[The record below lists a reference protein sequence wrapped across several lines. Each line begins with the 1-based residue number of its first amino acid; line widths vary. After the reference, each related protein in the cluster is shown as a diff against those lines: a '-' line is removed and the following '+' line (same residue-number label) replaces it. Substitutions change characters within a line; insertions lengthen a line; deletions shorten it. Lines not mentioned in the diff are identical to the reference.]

1 MPSDILSNVP
11 LSDEARGVIW
21 HIFGSGASPLSG
33 RSTYEL
39 IEPIIRKRVCL
50 GEQDSAVVEIRGWF
64 EATGSEWELKSEM
77 SEPVAM
83 TILDG
88 VGTDRSETATWAIG
102 SIDGDLAARVICSRW
117 QAKEIDS
124 FVETAL
130 TTLERLCAQDEVLDA
145 TRVKDVAALGVGNA
159 KIPKA
164 SLVRRGRLETF
175 RNLYTYNSKLVL
187 MGLHPAVDSLIRLV
201 IQLRPRLLKS
211 VIERLDHPVIRARVA
226 DLMIIASEPA
236 DHRKPLQWIT
246 ADSCDALV
254 ALAIVH
260 TLNTVNSLDADLQF
274 ANHANTDHYIWSTE
288 LRFPRDDMDAAGAN
302 IITGLVDRLA
312 VLAPLQCAR
321 WIGELLSNCPY
332 MLHQA
337 SEHEAPL
344 RVKKLESA
352 CTELLARLVH
362 ESWSEDLSAALCAG
376 LRLTPRTTWTRHLAD
391 LAWAI
396 RDVAPARAA
405 QIARATLDEDQRY
418 VDDEL
423 KVNHLFLHWDDWHT
437 REWFSGLGD
446 ALALSNE
453 ELDLPHWV
461 SVRCRALPLSVWDA
475 EENHQ
480 AFDTAHRA
488 AQHWFLVAFHAVA
501 SMRALGR
508 AIHPSSVR
516 ILSETLWDHC
526 HFAGQF
532 RVIDRESPV
541 AVEHAARFAVEY
553 GDPSDTWL
561 LDQVRNPRA
570 APHAIWA
577 LIDQRMQRSAREAR
591 IDAHHEEMTT
601 AEIIRVASERVGDG
615 TEFDLEE
622 LQSWGKLWLLLD
634 AIDEAERTAMEIL
647 GFPRTQRNRANEIL
661 VLKLLALVASKRTL
675 APLIEEHLV
684 STYRHLWSGYTPN
697 EEGDDRRRIDE
708 LLERSRIPM

>member
-1 MPSDILSNVP
+1 MPSDILSSVP
-11 LSDEARGVIW
+11 RSDEARGVIW
-21 HIFGSGASPLSG
+21 QIFGSGASPLSG
-33 RSTYEL
+33 RSTYDL

-50 GEQDSAVVEIRGWF
+50 DEQDSAVVEIRGWF

-88 VGTDRSETATWAIG
+88 VGTDRSETATWAVG
-102 SIDGDLAARVICSRW
+102 SIDGDLAARMICSRW

-124 FVETAL
+124 FVEAAL

-145 TRVKDVAALGVGNA
+145 TRVKDVAALGVDNA

-175 RNLYTYNSKLVL
+175 RDLYTYNSNLVL
-187 MGLHPAVDSLIRLV
+187 LGLHPAVDNLIRLV

-211 VIERLDHPVIRARVA
+211 VIDRLDHPVIRARLA

-236 DHRKPLQWIT
+236 DHREPLQWIT
-246 ADSCDALV
+246 ADSCDALI

-260 TLNTVNSLDADLQF
+260 TLNAVDRLDAAADL
-274 ANHANTDHYIWSTE
+274 
-288 LRFPRDDMDAAGAN
+288 
-302 IITGLVDRLA
+302 ITGLVDRLA
-312 VLAPLQCAR
+312 VLAPLPCAR

-337 SEHEAPL
+337 GDHEAPL
-344 RVKKLESA
+344 RVKQLENA
-352 CTELLARLVH
+352 CIDLLARLVH
-362 ESWSEDLSAALCAG
+362 KSWSEDLSVALRAG
-376 LRLTPRTTWTRHLAD
+376 LRLTPRPTWTRHLAD

-418 VDDEL
+418 VDHEL
-423 KVNHLFLHWDDWHT
+423 ELNHLFLHWDDWHT

-446 ALALSNE
+446 ALALSND
-453 ELDLPHWV
+453 ELGLPQWV

-501 SMRALGR
+501 SMKALGR

-516 ILSETLWDHC
+516 LLSENLWDHC
-526 HFAGQF
+526 HFADQF
-532 RVIDRESPV
+532 DVIDRQSPV

-561 LDQVRNPRA
+561 LDQVRNPSA

-577 LIDQRMQRSAREAR
+577 LLHQRMQRSARENR
-591 IDAHHEEMTT
+591 IDGQREMTPV
-601 AEIIRVASERVGDG
+601 EIIRVASDRFGDG
-615 TEFDLEE
+615 TQFDLAE
-622 LQSWGKLWLLLD
+622 LQFWGQLWFLLD
-634 AIDEAERTAMEIL
+634 AIDEAEQTAMGIL
-647 GFPRTQRNRANEIL
+647 GFPRTRRNRRNEIL
-661 VLKLLALVASKRTL
+661 ALKLLALVSSKRKL
-675 APLIEEHLV
+675 APMIEEHLV
-684 STYRHLWSGYTPN
+684 ATYRHLWSGYTPS
-697 EEGDDRRRIDE
+697 EEADDRRRIEE
-708 LLERSRIPM
+708 LLQRSRIFV

>member
-1 MPSDILSNVP
+1 MPSDILSNVS
-11 LSDEARGVIW
+11 LTDEARGVIW
-21 HIFGSGASPLSG
+21 RIFGSGASPLSG

-39 IEPIIRKRVCL
+39 IEPIVRKRVCFN
-50 GEQDSAVVEIRGWF
+50 EQDSAIAEIRGWF
-64 EATGSEWELKSEM
+64 EVTRSESKLKSEM

-83 TILDG
+83 MILDG
-88 VGTDRSETATWAIG
+88 VGNDRSETATWAIG
-102 SIDGDLAARVICSRW
+102 SIDGELAPKMICSRW
-117 QAKEIDS
+117 QATNIDS
-124 FVETAL
+124 FVETTL
-130 TTLERLCAQDEVLDA
+130 TTLERLCTQDEVLDA
-145 TRVKDVAALGVGNA
+145 TRVKDVAALDVSKP

-164 SLVRRGRLETF
+164 SLMRKGRLETF
-175 RNLYTYNSKLVL
+175 RDLYTYNSKLVL
-187 MGLHPAVDSLIRLV
+187 LGLYPAVDSLIRIV

-211 VIERLDHPVIRARVA
+211 VIKRLDHPVVRARLA

-260 TLNTVNSLDADLQF
+260 TLNTVNSLDADLQY
-274 ANHANTDHYIWSTE
+274 AKRANTDHFIWSTE
-288 LRFPRDDMDAAGAN
+288 LRFPRDDLDAAAADLVA
-302 IITGLVDRLA
+302 GLVDRLA
-312 VLAPLQCAR
+312 VLAPLPCAR

-337 SEHEAPL
+337 GEHEVPL
-344 RVKKLESA
+344 RVKQLESA
-352 CTELLARLVH
+352 CTELLARLVRR
-362 ESWSEDLSAALCAG
+362 SWSEDLSAELCAG
-376 LRLTPRTTWTRHLAD
+376 LRLTPRTTWTRHLAEV
-391 LAWAI
+391 AWAI
-396 RDVAPARAA
+396 RDVAPARATE
-405 QIARATLDEDQRY
+405 IARATLDEDQRY

-423 KVNHLFLHWDDWHT
+423 ELNHLFLHWDDWHT

-453 ELDLPHWV
+453 ELGLPHWV
-461 SVRCRALPLSVWDA
+461 SVRCRALRLSVWDA

-508 AIHPSSVR
+508 AIDPSSVR

-532 RVIDRESPV
+532 RLIDRESPV

-553 GDPSDTWL
+553 GDPNDTWL
-561 LDQVRNPRA
+561 LDQVRNPWA

-577 LIDQRMQRSAREAR
+577 LIDQRMQRNAREDR
-591 IDAHHEEMTT
+591 IDAQHEVMTT
-601 AEIIRVASERVGDG
+601 VEIIRVASERFGDG
-615 TEFDLEE
+615 TQFDLEE
-622 LQSWGKLWLLLD
+622 LQSWGQLWLLLD
-634 AIDEAERTAMEIL
+634 AIDEAEQTAMGIL
-647 GFPRTQRNRANEIL
+647 EFPRTRRNRGNEIL
-661 VLKLLALVASKRTL
+661 VLKLLALVASKRKL

-708 LLERSRIPM
+708 LLERSRIPI